1 MIHSRSLVPASTRRD
16 EMTRGDSV
24 ARSRLAFLGG
34 ATLVVLISVLVKAP
48 APSPLFSGDVMLRV
62 AREAIAMHGNDSSA
76 DPTAKIDAVIRAL
89 KRDYGAHIVTNEDWV
104 YNNAGGAM
112 GALKVLHFSLTEYVI
127 IFGTSVGTEGHS

>member
-1 MIHSRSLVPASTRRD
+1 
-16 EMTRGDSV
+16 MTRGDSV

-34 ATLVVLISVLVKAP
+34 ATLIVALSILLKAP

-62 AREAIAMHGNDSSA
+62 AREAIAVHGNNSLT
-76 DPTAKIDAVIRAL
+76 DPTAKIDAVIGAL
-89 KRDYGAHIVTNEDWV
+89 KGRYGAHIVTDEDWV